1 MAMRIIA
8 LLGLIGGILAL
19 VGIFTTWA
27 TGGVLDPKLG
37 EWIPVSASGWD
48 IGSYSTVALVGA
60 CVALVGALSA
70 LAAPRVKALWA
81 ILAIGGILA
90 IAGAA
95 YGFFDIDTGPGWY
108 PIGHVPACSSYGYG
122 LSLTLVGGILA
133 LIGAL
138 GGGILALTGSLG
150 LSKG

>member
-1 MAMRIIA
+1 MVMRIIA
-8 LLGLIGGILAL
+8 LIGLIGGILAL

-27 TGGVLDPKLG
+27 TGGVLDPLLY

-95 YGFFDIDTGPGWY
+95 YGFFDIDTGPGWTS
-108 PIGHVPACSSYGYG
+108 IWHLPACSSYGYG

-138 GGGILALTGSLG
+138 VGGILALTGALG
-150 LSKG
+150 SKE

>member
-1 MAMRIIA
+1 MVKRTLAVI
-8 LLGLIGGILAL
+8 GLIGGILAL
-19 VGIFTTWA
+19 VGIFTPWA
-27 TGGVLDPKLG
+27 TGGVLVG
-37 EWIPVSASGWD
+37 EWIPMSASGWD

-60 CVALVGALSA
+60 CVALLGALSA

-95 YGFFDIDTGPGWY
+95 YGFFDIDTGPGWTS
-108 PIGHVPACSSYGYG
+108 IGHLPACSSYGYG

-138 GGGILALTGSLG
+138 VGGILTLTGSLG